1 MERFLLAAIFG
12 VLSLL
17 IWPTLPNW
25 QYLLIISSIIAVLS
39 CWLKCLRVVV
49 FCTLAMTWSVWSA
62 EQYLQRLLPHKL
74 ENKAF
79 KVQVKI
85 EGLSEYQ
92 SFGQRVSVKPIKI
105 VSNIYYP
112 IDANT
117 HWQLS
122 APSHLILKPQQIW
135 QMTVTLKRPHGSASA
150 GAFDYQAWLLSENIS
165 AIGKVGRAQLIEEPK
180 DWSFDLWRWQIRQQF
195 QQLFADQTN
204 AGVVLALLTGDRA
217 LVAEQAW
224 DLYTTTGISHLMA
237 ISGPH
242 VLLAASAVTWLI
254 MQLLMRFYPRIFL
267 TIPKSQLTWP
277 LLLMVAVAY
286 GFLAGLSLPTLRT
299 LMMLAGLT
307 LLIGN
312 RQEWPALK
320 IWLLALTMVLLW
332 QPLSVHSVSLW
343 LSFVAVGLLF
353 FWSGMQQ
360 KQEHKITQFIKLQ
373 LWITLALTPL
383 TLALFAQVSW
393 IAPLTN
399 LLAIPW
405 VGFVIVPLALLG
417 LLSGVFSAS
426 LQSFCWWLAVQAVN
440 GLNGYLSWWAAISF
454 AKQSY
459 VLSLLSIGFF
469 MFMVVL
475 WLLPRQ
481 ISPRYLSL
489 FFFLPLFYRWPSL
502 AKGEVQLSVLD
513 VGQGLSVLIQTQKH
527 QLLYDTGAN
536 TSAGERIINPYL
548 HYMGVKKLDAL
559 MISHNDK
566 DHTGGADAVFRQF
579 IPQQL
584 WYSAKPQGYQPPSQT
599 IHHECYAGQSWHWD
613 GVRFEVL
620 SPIVGVNYD
629 KDNNRSCVLRV
640 SATGFSVLL
649 TGDMEAPAEQ
659 ILLKQQKNLQ
669 SDILLLGHHG
679 SKTSSTEAFID
690 VVQPK
695 LAIVSAGYLNHF
707 GHPAPM
713 VVQRL
718 QKRQIDIDN
727 TIEQG
732 TLRYHLHKQGF
743 ILQEAWRNRGH
754 YWLNMP

>member
-1 MERFLLAAIFG
+1 MERYLLATLCG

-17 IWPTLPNW
+17 VWPALADW
-25 QYLLIISSIIAVLS
+25 QYLLIVSSIIAVFS
-39 CWLKCLRVVV
+39 YWHKWLRVGLC
-49 FCTLAMTWSVWSA
+49 FSLAMVWSVWSA
-62 EQYLQRLLPHKL
+62 EQYLQSLIPKSL

-85 EGLSEYQ
+85 VALPEYQ
-92 SFGQRVSVKPIKI
+92 SFGQRVRVTPLTI
-105 VSNIYYP
+105 VSKVNYQL
-112 IDANT
+112 ANNRQ
-117 HWQLS
+117 WQLS
-122 APSHLILKPQQIW
+122 APSHLVLKPNQIW

-150 GAFDYQAWLLSENIS
+150 GAFDYQAWLLSENIT

-195 QQLFADQTN
+195 QQLFAEQAN

-217 LVAEQAW
+217 LVSDQAW

-242 VLLAASAVTWLI
+242 VLLAASAVGWLV
-254 MQLLMRFYPRIFL
+254 LSVLSRFYPTVFL
-267 TIPKSQLTWP
+267 YIPKQQLRLP

-286 GFLAGLSLPTLRT
+286 GCLAGLSLPTLRT
-299 LMMLAGLT
+299 LMMLAVLM
-307 LLIGN
+307 LLIGI
-312 RQEWPALK
+312 RQEWPYFRV
-320 IWLLALTMVLLW
+320 WLLALTGLLLW
-332 QPLSVHSVSLW
+332 QPLTVHSVSLW
-343 LSFVAVGLLF
+343 LSFVAVALLL
-353 FWSGMQQ
+353 FWSGINQQ
-360 KQEHKITQFIKLQ
+360 QEAKIKQFIKLQ
-373 LWITLALTPL
+373 LWLTVALTPL

-393 IAPLTN
+393 VSPMAN

-405 VGFVIVPLALLG
+405 VGLVIVPLALLG
-417 LLSGVFSAS
+417 LVFGVISQA
-426 LQSFCWWLAVQAVN
+426 LQQLTWWLALQAVN
-440 GLNGYLSWWAAISF
+440 GLNTYLSWWAAIDF

-459 VLSLLSIGFF
+459 VLSLLSIGFLTVII
-469 MFMVVL
+469 ML
-475 WLLPRQ
+475 WLVPKQ
-481 ISPRYLSL
+481 ISLRYLSPIL
-489 FFFLPLFYRWPSL
+489 CLPLFYRWPSL
-502 AKGEVQLSVLD
+502 QQGEAQLSVLD

-527 QLLYDTGAN
+527 QLLYDTGTN

-548 HYMGVKKLDAL
+548 HYIGVKKLNAL

-584 WYSAKPQGYQPPSQT
+584 WYSAKPQGYQPPPQT
-599 IHHECYAGQSWHWD
+599 IHHECYAGQTWHWD
-613 GVRFEVL
+613 GVQFEVL
-620 SPIVGVNYD
+620 SPVVGVNYD

-679 SKTSSTEAFID
+679 SKTSSTEPFLQA
-690 VVQPK
+690 VKPK

-707 GHPAPM
+707 GHPTPV

-718 QKRQIDIDN
+718 QKRQINIDN

-754 YWLNMP
+754 YWLNNP

>member
-92 SFGQRVSVKPIKI
+92 SFGQRVLVTPVKI
-105 VSNIYYP
+105 VSNIDYS
-112 IDANT
+112 ISSKI

-122 APSHLILKPQQIW
+122 VPSHLILKPNQIW
-135 QMTVTLKRPHGSASA
+135 QMTVTLKRPHGTASA

-195 QQLFADQTN
+195 QQLFAEQAN

-217 LVAEQAW
+217 LVADQAW
-224 DLYTTTGISHLMA
+224 DLYATTGISHLMA

-267 TIPKSQLTWP
+267 TIPKSQLIWP

-353 FWSGMQQ
+353 FWS
-360 KQEHKITQFIKLQ
+360 
-373 LWITLALTPL
+373 
-383 TLALFAQVSW
+383 
-393 IAPLTN
+393 
-399 LLAIPW
+399 
-405 VGFVIVPLALLG
+405 
-417 LLSGVFSAS
+417 
-426 LQSFCWWLAVQAVN
+426 
-440 GLNGYLSWWAAISF
+440 
-454 AKQSY
+454 
-459 VLSLLSIGFF
+459 
-469 MFMVVL
+469 
-475 WLLPRQ
+475 
-481 ISPRYLSL
+481 
-489 FFFLPLFYRWPSL
+489 
-502 AKGEVQLSVLD
+502 
-513 VGQGLSVLIQTQKH
+513 
-527 QLLYDTGAN
+527 
-536 TSAGERIINPYL
+536 
-548 HYMGVKKLDAL
+548 
-559 MISHNDK
+559 
-566 DHTGGADAVFRQF
+566 
-579 IPQQL
+579 
-584 WYSAKPQGYQPPSQT
+584 
-599 IHHECYAGQSWHWD
+599 
-613 GVRFEVL
+613 
-620 SPIVGVNYD
+620 
-629 KDNNRSCVLRV
+629 
-640 SATGFSVLL
+640 
-649 TGDMEAPAEQ
+649 
-659 ILLKQQKNLQ
+659 
-669 SDILLLGHHG
+669 
-679 SKTSSTEAFID
+679 
-690 VVQPK
+690 
-695 LAIVSAGYLNHF
+695 
-707 GHPAPM
+707 
-713 VVQRL
+713 
-718 QKRQIDIDN
+718 
-727 TIEQG
+727 
-732 TLRYHLHKQGF
+732 
-743 ILQEAWRNRGH
+743 
-754 YWLNMP
+754 

>member
-1 MERFLLAAIFG
+1 
-12 VLSLL
+12 
-17 IWPTLPNW
+17 
-25 QYLLIISSIIAVLS
+25 
-39 CWLKCLRVVV
+39 
-49 FCTLAMTWSVWSA
+49 
-62 EQYLQRLLPHKL
+62 
-74 ENKAF
+74 
-79 KVQVKI
+79 
-85 EGLSEYQ
+85 
-92 SFGQRVSVKPIKI
+92 
-105 VSNIYYP
+105 
-112 IDANT
+112 
-117 HWQLS
+117 
-122 APSHLILKPQQIW
+122 
-135 QMTVTLKRPHGSASA
+135 
-150 GAFDYQAWLLSENIS
+150 
-165 AIGKVGRAQLIEEPK
+165 
-180 DWSFDLWRWQIRQQF
+180 LWRWQIRQQF
-195 QQLFADQTN
+195 QQLFAEQAN

-217 LVAEQAW
+217 LVADQAW
-224 DLYTTTGISHLMA
+224 DLYATTGISHLMA

-267 TIPKSQLTWP
+267 TIPKSQLIWP

-312 RQEWPALK
+312 RQEWPVLK

-332 QPLSVHSVSLW
+332 QPLTVHSVSLW

-373 LWITLALTPL
+373 LWITLALTPI

-393 IAPLTN
+393 VSPMAN

-469 MFMVVL
+469 MFMVML

-502 AKGEVQLSVLD
+502 AKGEAQLSVLD

-584 WYSAKPQGYQPPSQT
+584 WYSAKPQGYQPPQT
-599 IHHECYAGQSWHWD
+599 IHHECYAGQSWHW
-613 GVRFEVL
+613 
-620 SPIVGVNYD
+620 
-629 KDNNRSCVLRV
+629 
-640 SATGFSVLL
+640 
-649 TGDMEAPAEQ
+649 
-659 ILLKQQKNLQ
+659 
-669 SDILLLGHHG
+669 
-679 SKTSSTEAFID
+679 
-690 VVQPK
+690 
-695 LAIVSAGYLNHF
+695 
-707 GHPAPM
+707 
-713 VVQRL
+713 
-718 QKRQIDIDN
+718 
-727 TIEQG
+727 
-732 TLRYHLHKQGF
+732 
-743 ILQEAWRNRGH
+743 
-754 YWLNMP
+754 